1 MRLSEDWFE
10 LDLADENVNLDKWK
24 YDISPQECKITCIPR
39 IGHVVGD
46 NGIVI
51 HFKLE
56 DCRIVNKATGETIA
70 QLNEI
75 ESDGQIYA
83 RV

>member
-24 YDISPQECKITCIPR
+24 YDVPPQECKITCIPR
-39 IGHVVGD
+39 IGQVIKNDRVE
-46 NGIVI
+46 I
-51 HFKLE
+51 HFRLE